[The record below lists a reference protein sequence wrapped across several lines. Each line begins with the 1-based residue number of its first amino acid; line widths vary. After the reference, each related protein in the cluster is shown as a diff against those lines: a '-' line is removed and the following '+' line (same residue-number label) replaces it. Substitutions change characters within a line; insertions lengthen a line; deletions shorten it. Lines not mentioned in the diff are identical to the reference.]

1 MVDTRHFTQQFRDKL
16 LADIDNIDE
25 QTDGVMINADNFQA
39 MKVMENCYRQQI
51 QCIYIDPPYNT
62 DASKILYKNNYEHS
76 SWCAL
81 MYDRIK
87 QGKLFL
93 SETGLQSTA
102 IDEYELK
109 ELYAILQDLFGR
121 NQNAGII
128 AIRINPSGR
137 PREGGLALSHEY
149 TLVFRNTDNA
159 QISKIDRSEEQAKRY
174 DKFDE
179 NGAYEQ
185 RNFRREGSN
194 SDRADG
200 IRQWYPIYV
209 DKESMQIRVPE
220 MQWNIETELWDI
232 LEEAT
237 VNEAIIYPITDE
249 GREKNWRWAWENV
262 KKDYSQF
269 YAIKQKSGIQVYYK
283 FRPNESG
290 VSPLTFWDDKRYS
303 ATENGTK
310 LLKGILPTND
320 FSYPKSIYAVED
332 MLKITGLK
340 NGVGIVLDY
349 FAGSG
354 TTGHAVINLNR
365 EDGGSRKYIL
375 VEMGEYFSKVTQPR
389 IKKVVY
395 ASEWKDGKPKSRT
408 TGVSH
413 IMKYMRLESYE
424 DALSNIELK
433 KQGGLSLWGEDYLI
447 NYMLNMESR
456 DSLLSIDKFRSPFE
470 YKMRITEKNECRE
483 RQVDVCETFNYLIGL
498 KVMSQS
504 VTTYYSAEKASSPA
518 YDGAVELR
526 KDDGGL
532 YGFRQIEGVLP
543 DGRKALVI
551 WRTITDNTLASNAAL
566 DAYFSKYRINPA
578 EREYDIIYVNGDNNL
593 ENLRTDEEQ
602 WKVVMIEKEF
612 NEKMWEE

>member
-1 MVDTRHFTQQFRDKL
+1 
-16 LADIDNIDE
+16 
-25 QTDGVMINADNFQA
+25 
-39 MKVMENCYRQQI
+39 
-51 QCIYIDPPYNT
+51 
-62 DASKILYKNNYEHS
+62 
-76 SWCAL
+76 
-81 MYDRIK
+81 
-87 QGKLFL
+87 
-93 SETGLQSTA
+93 
-102 IDEYELK
+102 
-109 ELYAILQDLFGR
+109 
-121 NQNAGII
+121 
-128 AIRINPSGR
+128 
-137 PREGGLALSHEY
+137 
-149 TLVFRNTDNA
+149 
-159 QISKIDRSEEQAKRY
+159 
-174 DKFDE
+174 
-179 NGAYEQ
+179 
-185 RNFRREGSN
+185 
-194 SDRADG
+194 
-200 IRQWYPIYV
+200 
-209 DKESMQIRVPE
+209 
-220 MQWNIETELWDI
+220 
-232 LEEAT
+232 
-237 VNEAIIYPITDE
+237 
-249 GREKNWRWAWENV
+249 
-262 KKDYSQF
+262 
-269 YAIKQKSGIQVYYK
+269 
-283 FRPNESG
+283 
-290 VSPLTFWDDKRYS
+290 
-303 ATENGTK
+303 
-310 LLKGILPTND
+310 
-320 FSYPKSIYAVED
+320 
-332 MLKITGLK
+332 
-340 NGVGIVLDY
+340 LDY

-354 TTGHAVINLNR
+354 TTGHAVINLNQS
-365 EDGGSRKYIL
+365 DKGNRKYIL
-375 VEMGEYFSKVTQPR
+375 VEMGEYFDKVTKPR
-389 IKKVVY
+389 IRKMVY
-395 ASEWKDGKPKSRT
+395 ASDWKDGKPKSRT

-433 KQGGLSLWGEDYLI
+433 KAGGISLWGEDYLI

-504 VTTYYSAEKASSPA
+504 VTTYYSAEKAASPA